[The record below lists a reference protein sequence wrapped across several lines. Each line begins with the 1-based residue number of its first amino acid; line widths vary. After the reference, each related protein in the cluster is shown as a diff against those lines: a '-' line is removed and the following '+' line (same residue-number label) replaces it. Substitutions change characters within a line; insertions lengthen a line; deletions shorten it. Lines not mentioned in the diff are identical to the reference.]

1 MGVPKW
7 ECLSGSGPKWACLRG
22 IRYGRACASGCA
34 RVCDACASLLCTD
47 RCGRRHARRRLH
59 GQASSSGAIIPI
71 RIFHTHT
78 HREARRGAAR
88 HNKGMSR
95 ADENHRACILG
106 RGGGSGRASA
116 MPCLDRRMAGPPPLL
131 GLACTHAA
139 WHWPGSGIPSRSVAS
154 TALHTLT
161 VGFIGSCHSLIF
173 SIFFVQH
180 VTGPATLVST
190 SGV

>member
-1 MGVPKW
+1 MRIAALRRSLRPTAHGGTRSTHMGTRSTHGGTRSTHMGYSEYSHV
-7 ECLSGSGPKWACLRG
+7 
-22 IRYGRACASGCA
+22 CADHC
-34 RVCDACASLLCTD
+34 R
-47 RCGRRHARRRLH
+47 RRHTRRRLH

-78 HREARRGAAR
+78 HREAHRGAAR

-116 MPCLDRRMAGPPPLL
+116 MPCPDRRMAGPPPLL

-154 TALHTLT
+154 AALHTLT
-161 VGFIGSCHSLIF
+161 VGFIGSCHSLARF
-173 SIFFVQH
+173 SFWFC
-180 VTGPATLVST
+180 SM
-190 SGV
+190 